1 MAPAL
6 RALLAGAAGHLLG
19 HGSPAVAVLRL
30 GGNGD
35 GDIGE
40 TDTKRLLH
48 REKVERRTDEAS
60 ASVGRGGAYLEA
72 GEDDVLGV
80 GPWRALEVNGVGHEG
95 CWGVESLRFTRVS
108 AGSSKLAF
116 SRAEC
121 DKCQF
126 FLSWTFFLDCFV
138 VHAANLASLLAKNG
152 VDIGGRIRAL
162 AKKIKTP
169 HLTT

>member
-1 MAPAL
+1 M
-6 RALLAGAAGHLLG
+6 
-19 HGSPAVAVLRL
+19 
-30 GGNGD
+30 
-35 GDIGE
+35 
-40 TDTKRLLH
+40 LH
-48 REKVERRTDEAS
+48 REKVERRTDEVS

-95 CWGVESLRFTRVS
+95 CWGVESLRFTRVG

-126 FLSWTFFLDCFV
+126 FLPWTFYADCFV
-138 VHAANLASLLAKNG
+138 VHAANLAADVNSVLLRKQRS
-152 VDIGGRIRAL
+152 RIRAP

-169 HLTT
+169 HPTT

>member
-1 MAPAL
+1 MRP
-6 RALLAGAAGHLLG
+6 R
-19 HGSPAVAVLRL
+19 
-30 GGNGD
+30 
-35 GDIGE
+35 
-40 TDTKRLLH
+40 RLLH
-48 REKVERRTDEAS
+48 REKVERRTDEAR
-60 ASVGRGGAYLEA
+60 ASVGKGGAYLEA

-126 FLSWTFFLDCFV
+126 FLS
-138 VHAANLASLLAKNG
+138 
-152 VDIGGRIRAL
+152 
-162 AKKIKTP
+162 
-169 HLTT
+169 

>member
-1 MAPAL
+1 M
-6 RALLAGAAGHLLG
+6 
-19 HGSPAVAVLRL
+19 
-30 GGNGD
+30 
-35 GDIGE
+35 
-40 TDTKRLLH
+40 
-48 REKVERRTDEAS
+48 
-60 ASVGRGGAYLEA
+60 GRGGAYLEA

-126 FLSWTFFLDCFV
+126 FLSWTFFSDCFV

-169 HLTT
+169 RLTT